1 MAISDKEFKTEQKI
15 LSKVQSLLGK
25 TLETPSGIIEPCI
38 LFSIGVIKFP
48 VDISYAFSQ

>member
-25 TLETPSGIIEPCI
+25 TLEDLERLKTVLVNSR
-38 LFSIGVIKFP
+38 KRK
-48 VDISYAFSQ
+48 